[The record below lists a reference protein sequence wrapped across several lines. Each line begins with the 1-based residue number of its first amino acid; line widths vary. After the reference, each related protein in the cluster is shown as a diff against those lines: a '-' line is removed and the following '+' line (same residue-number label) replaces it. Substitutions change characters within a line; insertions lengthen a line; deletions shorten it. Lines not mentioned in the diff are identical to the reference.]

1 MNNNNAKL
9 GFKQTVYAGYI
20 GYIVQSIVNN
30 LAPLLF
36 LIFRDTYSIPLSKI
50 TLIVTVNFLIQ
61 LAVDYFST
69 KFVDK
74 IGYRVS
80 VVAAHVFSA
89 AGLIGLAVFVQIFPT
104 PYMGIMTAVVIYALG
119 GGLIEVLISPIIE
132 ACPTD
137 NKTAAMSL
145 LHSFYCWGSVAV
157 VGISTLFLHFAGKD
171 RWQVLVLIW
180 AIVPILNGI
189 FFSKVPINTLTE
201 EGEGMSN
208 KELFK
213 SKTFWLFV
221 LLMVTA
227 GASEQAMSQWAS
239 AFAESGLNVSK
250 TIGDLAGPCMFSLLM
265 GTSRVVSAKIEKHIS
280 LNKLM
285 IGSGVLCIASY
296 LIAALCSSPVLALTG
311 CGLCGLSVGVL
322 WPGTFSLASKSFARG
337 GTALFALL
345 APAGD
350 FGCTAGPTLVG
361 EIAGKSSD
369 SIKSG
374 LMIATV
380 FPILLIVA
388 CVIEGKKSKKAD
400 SSLKN

>member
-280 LNKLM
+280 LNL
-285 IGSGVLCIASY
+285 S
-296 LIAALCSSPVLALTG
+296 LIHISE
-311 CGLCGLSVGVL
+311 
-322 WPGTFSLASKSFARG
+322 
-337 GTALFALL
+337 
-345 APAGD
+345 
-350 FGCTAGPTLVG
+350 PTRH
-361 EIAGKSSD
+361 
-369 SIKSG
+369 
-374 LMIATV
+374 
-380 FPILLIVA
+380 
-388 CVIEGKKSKKAD
+388 
-400 SSLKN
+400 

>member
-89 AGLIGLAVFVQIFPT
+89 AGLIGLAVFPQIFPT

-265 GTSRVVSAKIEKHIS
+265 GT
-280 LNKLM
+280 
-285 IGSGVLCIASY
+285 
-296 LIAALCSSPVLALTG
+296 
-311 CGLCGLSVGVL
+311 
-322 WPGTFSLASKSFARG
+322 
-337 GTALFALL
+337 
-345 APAGD
+345 
-350 FGCTAGPTLVG
+350 
-361 EIAGKSSD
+361 
-369 SIKSG
+369 
-374 LMIATV
+374 
-380 FPILLIVA
+380 
-388 CVIEGKKSKKAD
+388 
-400 SSLKN
+400 